1 MKKGAGYI
9 FPDRKM
15 YPAPFFWPDIFA
27 RLRAFSGAIGVHVLM
42 AALVVLGTMNWQPFK
57 KSQPI
62 GLTIEAVIVDT
73 SAIKEQRDLAHQ
85 AAERD
90 ERRRQRDAELEKQ
103 RQREQEK
110 QAEAEQQRQ
119 VEQRRQEQLEE
130 QRKREA
136 QERLQQARIE
146 RERQQQEE
154 RDQQQQELEKV
165 REQREAADKQRKL
178 DEERLKQIE
187 AREQRERQDQL
198 RQQQAAEA
206 QRQAEAEAQQF
217 QAGQVATLGDKYV
230 AAIARLVTDNWLR
243 PPTAQPGL
251 NCTVKVVQIP
261 GGEVISSSIVGRCNG
276 DEVTRRSILAAV
288 ERAGVLPY
296 RGYEDV
302 FQREIEFIFRYDGD

>member
-1 MKKGAGYI
+1 
-9 FPDRKM
+9 M
-15 YPAPFFWPDIFA
+15 YLGTDIFA
-27 RLRAFSGAIGVHVLM
+27 RLRAFGGAIGVHLLM
-42 AALVVLGTMNWQPFK
+42 AAVVVLGTMNWQPFR

-85 AAERD
+85 AAERE

-103 RQREQEK
+103 RQREQEQ
-110 QAEAEQQRQ
+110 QAEAERQRQ
-119 VEQRRQEQLEE
+119 AEQRRQEQLEI

-136 QERLQQARIE
+136 QDRLQELRIE

-154 RDQQQQELEKV
+154 RDQQQRELEKI
-165 REQREAADKQRKL
+165 RAEREAADKQRKL
-178 DEERLKQIE
+178 EAERLKQLE
-187 AREQRERQDQL
+187 AQRQREAEQEQQR
-198 RQQQAAEA
+198 QQAAEA
-206 QRQAEAEAQQF
+206 QAQQF
-217 QAGQVATLGDKYV
+217 RAGRLATLGDEYV
-230 AAIARLVTDNWLR
+230 AAIAALVTDNWLR

-276 DEVTRRSILAAV
+276 DEATRRSILAAV
-288 ERAGVLPY
+288 DRAGVLPY